1 MVRRALWQAWERDR
15 RGEADLLLCAHVA
28 SVAYLGTT
36 DLDRPN
42 PGLDR
47 AMRPMVQTLSVR
59 FTATERCERGAA
71 RRVLI
76 DSDLWSEPSLD
87 DP

>member
-47 AMRPMVQTLSVR
+47 AMRPMAMTHDAVAAIRQFQVFPYGDKGMPQTL
-59 FTATERCERGAA
+59 GAPQ
-71 RRVLI
+71 
-76 DSDLWSEPSLD
+76 SS
-87 DP
+87 

>member
-28 SVAYLGTT
+28 SVAYLDTT

-47 AMRPMVQTLSVR
+47 AMRPMAMTHDAVAAIRQFQVFPYGDKGMPQTL
-59 FTATERCERGAA
+59 GAPQ
-71 RRVLI
+71 
-76 DSDLWSEPSLD
+76 SS
-87 DP
+87 